1 MRHLNDLILIG
12 VIMEFLK
19 DYIDHIIFAILGF
32 MSFLSVWFSCERLIF
47 FMRLNSADYPNEEVL
62 EEALSKNLT
71 ALYIIYSNAPYV
83 GLLGTVIG
91 IMITF
96 YDMGMSGGMDAQSIM
111 VGLSTALKATALG
124 LVVAIPTL
132 IVYNCFVRKMDVQ
145 LNRYKLTQKP
155 TNER

>member
-1 MRHLNDLILIG
+1 MDI
-12 VIMEFLK
+12 LK
-19 DYIDHIIFAILGF
+19 DYIDHIIFAIMGF
-32 MSFLSVWFSCERLIF
+32 MSFVAVWLSCERVIF
-47 FMRLNSADYPNEEVL
+47 YAKINVGEYTDENVL

-83 GLLGTVIG
+83 GLLGTVVG

-132 IVYNCFVRKMDVQ
+132 IVYNCFVRKMDIL
-145 LNRYKLTQKP
+145 LNRYKFLKKQG
-155 TNER
+155 

>member
-1 MRHLNDLILIG
+1 MCEFIFKSWSIL
-12 VIMEFLK
+12 MEFLK
-19 DYIDHIIFAILGF
+19 EYIDHIIFAILGL

-47 FMRLNSADYPNEEVL
+47 FAKLKLTDYQNEDAL
-62 EEALSKNLT
+62 EESLSKNLT

-132 IVYNCFVRKMDVQ
+132 IVYNCFVRKMDIEIS
-145 LNRYKLTQKP
+145 RYKRLNKQKD
-155 TNER
+155 

>member
-1 MRHLNDLILIG
+1 
-12 VIMEFLK
+12 MEFLK
-19 DYIDHIIFAILGF
+19 DYIDHIVFAILGF
-32 MSFLSVWFSCERLIF
+32 MSFVAVWLSCERVIF
-47 FMRLNSADYPNEEVL
+47 YAKINMNDYVDESVL

-132 IVYNCFVRKMDVQ
+132 IVYNAFVRKMDIL
-145 LNRYKLTQKP
+145 LNRYKLSQKQG
-155 TNER
+155 

>member
-1 MRHLNDLILIG
+1 
-12 VIMEFLK
+12 MEFIK
-19 DYIDHIIFAILGF
+19 DYIDHIIFAILGL
-32 MSFLSVWFSCERLIF
+32 MSFLALWFSCERIIF
-47 FMRLNSADYPNEEVL
+47 YARVNIEDYKNEEAL

-71 ALYIIYSNAPYV
+71 GLYIIYSNAPYV
-83 GLLGTVIG
+83 GLLGTVVG

-132 IVYNCFVRKMDVQ
+132 IVYNCFIRKMDIV
-145 LNRYKLTQKP
+145 LNRYKLAHKHAS
-155 TNER
+155 E

>member
-1 MRHLNDLILIG
+1 MRFIEYFEIRSI
-12 VIMEFLK
+12 IMEFLK
-19 DYIDHIIFAILGF
+19 DNIDHIIFAILGL

-47 FMRLNSADYPNEEVL
+47 FIRLDSKDYPNEEVL

-111 VGLSTALKATALG
+111 IGLSTALKATALG

-132 IVYNCFVRKMDVQ
+132 IVYNCFVRKMDIE
-145 LNRYKLTQKP
+145 LSRYKRMQQI
-155 TNER
+155 N

>member
-1 MRHLNDLILIG
+1 
-12 VIMEFLK
+12 MEFLK

-32 MSFLSVWFSCERLIF
+32 MSFVAVWLSCERVIF
-47 FMRLNSADYPNEEVL
+47 YAKINMKDYTDESVL

-83 GLLGTVIG
+83 GLLGTVVG

-132 IVYNCFVRKMDVQ
+132 IVYNAFVRKMDIL
-145 LNRYKLTQKP
+145 LNRYKLSQKQG
-155 TNER
+155 

>member
-1 MRHLNDLILIG
+1 
-12 VIMEFLK
+12 MEFLK

-32 MSFLSVWFSCERLIF
+32 MSFVAVWLSCERVIF
-47 FMRLNSADYPNEEVL
+47 YAKINVGEYTDENVL

-83 GLLGTVIG
+83 GLLGTVVG

-132 IVYNCFVRKMDVQ
+132 IVYNCFVRKMDIL
-145 LNRYKLTQKP
+145 LNRHKFVKKQG
-155 TNER
+155 

>member
-1 MRHLNDLILIG
+1 
-12 VIMEFLK
+12 MEFLK

-32 MSFLSVWFSCERLIF
+32 MSFLAVWFSCDRLIF
-47 FMRLNSADYPNEEVL
+47 YARVDMSKYDDEAVL

-83 GLLGTVIG
+83 GLLGTVVG

-132 IVYNCFVRKMDVQ
+132 IAYNCFVRKMDVL
-145 LNRYKLTQKP
+145 LNRYKLSK
-155 TNER
+155 R

>member
-1 MRHLNDLILIG
+1 MDI
-12 VIMEFLK
+12 LK
-19 DYIDHIIFAILGF
+19 DYIDHIIFAILGL
-32 MSFLSVWFSCERLIF
+32 MSFVAVWLSCERVIF
-47 FMRLNSADYPNEEVL
+47 YAKINVGEYTDENVL
-62 EEALSKNLT
+62 EEALSKNLI

-83 GLLGTVIG
+83 GLLGTVVG

-132 IVYNCFVRKMDVQ
+132 IVYNCFVRKMDIL
-145 LNRYKLTQKP
+145 LNRYKFLKKQG
-155 TNER
+155 